1 MAELALGGIE
11 LAVRPRARSGQ
22 CLHDTSLSVIAAG
35 VERRICEGCG
45 HLSIGFVSEVSGPVQ
60 RSRFARPAD
69 ESLDGGPEVIYPF
82 SVVESLGV
90 RRRARED
97 RTALPV

>member
-22 CLHDTSLSVIAAG
+22 CVHAANVSVIAAG

-45 HLSIGFVSEVSGPVQ
+45 HLSIGFVSEVSGPVR
-60 RSRFARPAD
+60 RSHFTRPAD
-69 ESLDGGPEVIYPF
+69 EGMGESTVYPF
-82 SVVESLGV
+82 SDVEWFGV
-90 RRRARED
+90 RRRRHADPE
-97 RTALPV
+97 ALLV